1 VEYLSTVSEPLILDA
16 KIPRSNPHSNLHS
29 NSSNSKSVTVLQ
41 PEALGA
47 ASFQDSCLAL
57 PTQADQP
64 QFISQQSPS
73 QPVRRAEL
81 RTFLSTFFTIFLAEL
96 GDKTQVTTL
105 LMSAESHAPWVVFAG
120 AGTALV
126 ATSLIG
132 VWLGCWLAKRVSAK
146 TLETA
151 TGGLLLLVSVLLLWD
166 VVHL

>member
-1 VEYLSTVSEPLILDA
+1 MALP
-16 KIPRSNPHSNLHS
+16 
-29 NSSNSKSVTVLQ
+29 
-41 PEALGA
+41 PESARTD
-47 ASFQDSCLAL
+47 SFQDSIL
-57 PTQADQP
+57 T
-64 QFISQQSPS
+64 ISASTSDSTAQQQSPS
-73 QPVRRAEL
+73 KQGRQAEL
-81 RTFLSTFFTIFLAEL
+81 RIFLSTFFTIFLAEL

-105 LMSAESHAPWVVFAG
+105 LMSAESHAPWIVFAG